1 MNNKLFCNQERQRR
15 TSEMLSLALF
25 VALSLGFFSFG
36 APQAAAGD
44 APAWMH
50 ALVKAPL
57 PKYDEKTDA
66 VLLYSE
72 EILNVQPS
80 GKIKS
85 TERRVYKILRPD
97 GRRLGRVH
105 AFFDS
110 ETRITSIH
118 GWCIPAQGKD
128 YEVKDKE
135 ALEMGLNDIENGI
148 LLTDQRMKVLQIPA
162 ADVGNT
168 IGFEIEHEVRP
179 YVLQDI

>member
-1 MNNKLFCNQERQRR
+1 VHYFAI
-15 TSEMLSLALF
+15 LA
-25 VALSLGFFSFG
+25 ALSAFVMLGSL
-36 APQAAAGD
+36 PAARAGD

-50 ALVKAPL
+50 SLVNASL

-72 EILNVQPS
+72 EILNVQPN

-97 GRRLGRVH
+97 GRRFGRIH
-105 AFFDS
+105 AYFDS

-135 ALEMGLNDIENGI
+135 ALEMSRNSGPSDLASG
-148 LLTDQRMKVLQIPA
+148 QRP
-162 ADVGNT
+162 
-168 IGFEIEHEVRP
+168 
-179 YVLQDI
+179 